1 MAWLQASLG
10 SFFTGLSKVF
20 TALGS
25 EKVLVAV
32 MGFFYWC
39 WDKKT
44 GLYAGINVAMSL
56 VLNPMIKNAACR
68 RRPYFDC
75 PGVECLVPVEPSA
88 DLYDI
93 TAQGWS
99 FPSGHSANSMA
110 VYGSLLARTRGR
122 VLKALYAVVIV
133 LIGLSRVVVGCHFP
147 TDVLGGWILAALV
160 FALVPALRRA
170 LPDKRIFYL
179 VTALVSS
186 LGFFWC
192 RTSDYYSGLGIMI
205 GMFAADLFEERFVR
219 FSNTRRPLYC
229 VLRLAGGLLVF
240 LGVSSALK
248 LPFSS
253 EFLASPVPAAFAVR
267 TFRYAAA
274 VFACMGVY
282 PMIFKVIE
290 KTDGQPSAKASG
302 KEESIKSII

>member
-88 DLYDI
+88 
-93 TAQGWS
+93 W
-99 FPSGHSANSMA
+99 
-110 VYGSLLARTRGR
+110 
-122 VLKALYAVVIV
+122 
-133 LIGLSRVVVGCHFP
+133 
-147 TDVLGGWILAALV
+147 
-160 FALVPALRRA
+160 
-170 LPDKRIFYL
+170 RIP
-179 VTALVSS
+179 
-186 LGFFWC
+186 
-192 RTSDYYSGLGIMI
+192 
-205 GMFAADLFEERFVR
+205 GMGE
-219 FSNTRRPLYC
+219 P
-229 VLRLAGGLLVF
+229 GGLL
-240 LGVSSALK
+240 S
-248 LPFSS
+248 
-253 EFLASPVPAAFAVR
+253 
-267 TFRYAAA
+267 
-274 VFACMGVY
+274 MGSHRVGH
-282 PMIFKVIE
+282 
-290 KTDGQPSAKASG
+290 D
-302 KEESIKSII
+302 